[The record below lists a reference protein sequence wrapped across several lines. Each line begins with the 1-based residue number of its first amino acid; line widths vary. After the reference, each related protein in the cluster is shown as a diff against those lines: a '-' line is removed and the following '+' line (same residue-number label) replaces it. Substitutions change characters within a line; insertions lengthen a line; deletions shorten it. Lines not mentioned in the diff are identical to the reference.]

1 MTHYP
6 DSPQQFMEHVA
17 GKIFAVC
24 EAYYLAYLKSCSTP
38 EQAAQHLR
46 IFLEFSKRRN
56 TDHTLPVEAHTPA
69 KDIARQMKDNA
80 PIIYRLVDNLM
91 EDNPPE
97 TEFYLKLWGQLQN
110 QLLFPTHE
118 AVVSSIILLF
128 RLPQLPYYQLPD
140 APKMSSESYRSYS
153 EQVLPLL
160 EKARFA
166 LNRGYTQKSQI
177 ATQLIWLYNQIQD
190 PQAQVVFVA
199 QLLAYH
205 MERYGCLKKQLD
217 ELQEGPHPEPST
229 SQ

>member
-24 EAYYLAYLKSCSTP
+24 EAYYLNYLKPCATP

-46 IFLEFSKRRN
+46 IFLEFSKRRH
-56 TDHTLPVEAHTPA
+56 TDHTLPVEGHTPPE
-69 KDIARQMKDNA
+69 DIARQMKDNA

-97 TEFYLKLWGQLQN
+97 TEFYLKLWGQVQN

-140 APKMSSESYRSYS
+140 VPKMSEESYKAYS
-153 EQVLPLL
+153 QQVLPLL
-160 EKARFA
+160 EKAHFA

-177 ATQLIWLYNQIQD
+177 ASQLIWLYSQIQD

-205 MERYGCLKKQLD
+205 MERYNSLKKQLD
-217 ELQEGPHPEPST
+217 EPQERARPDSSAP
-229 SQ
+229 Q

>member
-24 EAYYLAYLKSCSTP
+24 EAYYLTYLKPCSTP

-56 TDHTLPVEAHTPA
+56 TDHTLPVEGHTPPE
-69 KDIARQMKDNA
+69 DIARQMKDNA
-80 PIIYRLVDNLM
+80 PIVYRLVDNLM
-91 EDNPPE
+91 EENPSEPD
-97 TEFYLKLWGQLQN
+97 FYLMLWGQLQN

-128 RLPQLPYYQLPD
+128 RLPQLPYFQLPEV
-140 APKMSSESYRSYS
+140 PKMSEESFKSYGQ
-153 EQVLPLL
+153 QVLPLL
-160 EKARFA
+160 EKAHFA
-166 LNRGYTQKSQI
+166 LNRGYRQKSQI
-177 ATQLIWLYNQIQD
+177 AAQLIWLYNQLQD

-205 MERYGCLKKQLD
+205 MERCSRLKKQLD
-217 ELQEGPHPEPST
+217 GLQEKSRPEPST
-229 SQ
+229 PQ